1 MEACASSPF
10 CYTIYVCLKCNLSNY
25 KYTIFW
31 IKVNR
36 IVTKK
41 AEKSRGSALYTRC
54 LPAQRQL
61 SHLIFPNHIRKN
73 NSLRH
78 LSFYKMIFMEYNTS
92 IEPI

>member
-10 CYTIYVCLKCNLSNY
+10 CYTICVCLKCNLSNY

-41 AEKSRGSALYTRC
+41 TDR
-54 LPAQRQL
+54 L
-61 SHLIFPNHIRKN
+61 SYPNNNRKN

-78 LSFYKMIFMEYNTS
+78 LSFYKMFVMEYNTN